1 MAVVKLYLSGGAG
14 NKFPVTS
21 LGGVRSTTEIVAA
34 TLNNLFDDT
43 TRVEIINGRTEY
55 RCFYIKNESG
65 GDFMRARFINL
76 VIPPTVEAEFS
87 FAVNTKQSTPEQL
100 VTEDQTPAGLTFYK
114 FRDWRA
120 LEIAIGVLDDT
131 EEIAIW
137 VKRKVLAGSDTV
149 RMVDFDIDGQDNT
162 FVPTQDFFSVES
174 SHDNDS
180 IRARDTKFFT
190 DIDFVGES
198 LTS

>member
-1 MAVVKLYLSGGAG
+1 MAVVKLYLSGGAA

-43 TRVEIINGRTEY
+43 TRVEVINGRTEY

-76 VIPPTVEAEFS
+76 AIPPAAEAEFS
-87 FAVNTKQSTPEQL
+87 FAVNDPGDTPQLL
-100 VTEDQTPAGLTFYK
+100 VTEDKTPVGLTFYR
-114 FRDWRA
+114 FRDWRV
-120 LEIAIGVLDDT
+120 LEVAIGILDDT
-131 EEIAIW
+131 KETAIW
-137 VKRKVLAGSDTV
+137 IKRKVLAGSDDV
-149 RMVDFDIDGQDNT
+149 KMVDFDIDGEDNT
-162 FVPTQDFFSVES
+162 FAPTQDFFTVES

-180 IRARDTKFFT
+180 ITTRSPQFFT
-190 DIDFVGES
+190 DIDLCGES
-198 LTS
+198 LSS

>member
-1 MAVVKLYLSGGAG
+1 MAVVKVYLSGGAA
-14 NKFPVTS
+14 NKFPTTS

-76 VIPPTVEAEFS
+76 VVPVDAEFS

-100 VTEDQTPAGLTFYK
+100 PKEDQTPIGLTFYE
-114 FRDWRA
+114 FTDWRA
-120 LEIAIGVLDDT
+120 LEIAIGVLDDN

-137 VKRKVLAGSDTV
+137 LKRKVLAGSDTV
-149 RMVDFDIDGQDNT
+149 KMVDFDIDGQDNT
-162 FVPTQDFFSVES
+162 FAPSQDFFSVES

-180 IRARDTKFFT
+180 IVARSPQFFA
-190 DIDFVGES
+190 DIDFSGS
-198 LTS
+198 ALSS